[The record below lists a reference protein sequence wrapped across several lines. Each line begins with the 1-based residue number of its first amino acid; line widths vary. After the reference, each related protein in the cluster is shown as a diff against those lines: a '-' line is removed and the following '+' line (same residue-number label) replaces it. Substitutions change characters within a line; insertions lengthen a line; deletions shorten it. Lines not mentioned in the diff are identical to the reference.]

1 MESTSYIISARSLSQ
16 SPEAVRTEQEPHG
29 HQQGPAPA
37 PNIMSICLLLEKVK
51 KNDGRS
57 VMLGQLKS
65 IKSILR
71 PSLNLLKDYLQPFS
85 IASFIYV
92 IPVKD

>member
-51 KNDGRS
+51 KMMVGW
-57 VMLGQLKS
+57 
-65 IKSILR
+65 
-71 PSLNLLKDYLQPFS
+71 
-85 IASFIYV
+85 
-92 IPVKD
+92 